1 MIIDFSVQNF
11 GSIKDK
17 QTLSFEADK
26 STQLEDYYV
35 IKAGKYRLLKLAL
48 IYGANASGKTT
59 ILRALDFLR
68 ALVTIP
74 WNKKTDE
81 LNFEP
86 YLFDEITPKQNS
98 IFTINFIHRNIQYFY
113 ELEFNNRYIVRDEL
127 NFYNPNKANV
137 FTRTTNVEKQLS
149 EITFGSKI
157 KADITAE
164 KNLMA
169 NTLWNNTVFGG
180 FLKTNIDIPEIKNA
194 VDWFNVYLKPVIMP
208 DSNLSGYTLSGLKS
222 SAINRGD
229 IVNILRKAD
238 FNISDIIMRK
248 LIVNEDFIKSL
259 EKQNYPV
266 DVIAEMK
273 NEKVIDDLMFKHT
286 LNNQSYDLAFH
297 LESKGTQRYF
307 GFAGIL
313 ATLIK
318 ESTLIPIDELESSLH
333 PDLYIHFLL
342 TFLANAKQSQLIATT
357 HNREILADKDIFRN
371 DAIWFT
377 DKSATGATE
386 LYSLAD
392 FDTSVVR
399 DTSNVYNAYKTGKL
413 GGVPNLGDYYI
424 DLEK

>member
-1 MIIDFSVQNF
+1 
-11 GSIKDK
+11 
-17 QTLSFEADK
+17 LS
-26 STQLEDYYV
+26 L
-35 IKAGKYRLLKLAL
+35 
-48 IYGANASGKTT
+48 
-59 ILRALDFLR
+59 
-68 ALVTIP
+68 
-74 WNKKTDE
+74 
-81 LNFEP
+81 
-86 YLFDEITPKQNS
+86 